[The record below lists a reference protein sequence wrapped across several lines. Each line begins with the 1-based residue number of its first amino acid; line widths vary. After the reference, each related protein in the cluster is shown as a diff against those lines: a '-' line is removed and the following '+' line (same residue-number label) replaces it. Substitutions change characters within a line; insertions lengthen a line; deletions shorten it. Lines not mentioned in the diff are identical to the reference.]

1 MVDDLGVAEV
11 SEWASGLEEVHALIA
26 PRFARSEPRA
36 RVAGYLRGLL
46 APLERKNGWT
56 LAEDAGEASPD
67 GMQRLLTGTDWDAHR
82 VRDDLR
88 GYVVD
93 RLGDPGA
100 VLVVDETGF
109 LKKGTRSAGVARQYS
124 GTAGRIENC
133 QVGVFLGYA
142 ASGGRTFLDRELYLP
157 KAWTEDRSRCRD
169 AGIGE
174 EVEFAT
180 KPELAIA
187 MLTRALDAGVPAA
200 WLTGDE
206 VYGQHP
212 GLRAFAAQRG
222 LSYVLAV
229 PSNQWVWTA
238 GVKGPVQAH
247 AKTVAAAI
255 SAQAFKRIS
264 AAPGAKGP
272 RVHHWA
278 RTVLHPDHGDG
289 TTSWLLVRRSLTDP
303 ADYAYYL
310 TRAPGSTSLTELAR
324 VAGTRWAIEETFQT
338 AKGEVGLDHYQV
350 RHYDSW
356 YRHITLAMLA
366 HAFLTITRAT
376 ATKKGHRPASTTS

>member
-11 SEWASGLEEVHALIA
+11 SGWAAGLEEVHALIA

-56 LAEDAGEASPD
+56 LAEDAGEPSPD
-67 GMQRLLTGTDWDAHR
+67 GMQRLLTGTDWDADR

-109 LKKGTRSAGVARQYS
+109 LKKGNRSAGVARQYS

-142 ASGGRTFLDRELYLP
+142 APGGRTFLDRELYLP
-157 KAWTEDRSRCRD
+157 KVWTEDRARARA
-169 AGIGE
+169 AGIGD
-174 EVEFAT
+174 EVGFAT
-180 KPELAIA
+180 KPELAVA
-187 MLTRALDAGVPAA
+187 MLSRALDAGVPAR

-212 GLRAFAAQRG
+212 GLRAFAAERG

-229 PSNQWVWTA
+229 PANQWVWTA
-238 GVKGPVQAH
+238 GPKGPAQAH
-247 AKTVAAAI
+247 AKTVAATIA
-255 SAQAFKRIS
+255 AQAFKRIS
-264 AAPGAKGP
+264 TGPGAKGP
-272 RVHHWA
+272 RIYAWA
-278 RTVLHPDHGDG
+278 RAALHPDPGDG
-289 TTSWLLVRRSLTDP
+289 TTSWLLVRRSRSDP
-303 ADYAYYL
+303 TQAAYYL
-310 TRAPGSTSLTELAR
+310 ARAPATTTLTELAR
-324 VAGTRWAIEETFQT
+324 VAGIRWAIEETFQS

-350 RHYDSW
+350 RHYESC
-356 YRHITLAMLA
+356 YRHITLVMLA
-366 HAFLTITRAT
+366 HAFLTISRA
-376 ATKKGHRPASTTS
+376 AAAKRGQPTTSTRN

>member
-1 MVDDLGVAEV
+1 VIDDLGVAEV
-11 SEWASGLEEVHALIA
+11 SEWAAGLEEVHALIA

-46 APLERKNGWT
+46 APLEGKNGWT
-56 LAEDAGEASPD
+56 LAEDAGETSPD
-67 GMQRLLTGTDWDAHR
+67 GMQRLLTGSDWDAHR

-88 GYVVD
+88 GYVVE
-93 RLGDPGA
+93 RLGDRGA

-142 ASGGRTFLDRELYLP
+142 APGGRTFLDRELYLP
-157 KAWTEDRSRCRD
+157 KVWTEDRSRCRD
-169 AGIGE
+169 AGIGD

-180 KPELAIA
+180 KPELAIT
-187 MLTRALDAGVPAA
+187 MLTRALDAGVPAG

-206 VYGQHP
+206 VYGRHP

-229 PSNQWVWTA
+229 PSNAWVWTA
-238 GVKGPVQAH
+238 GPKGPAQAH
-247 AKTVAAAI
+247 AKTVAATI

-264 AAPGAKGP
+264 AGPGAKGP
-272 RVHHWA
+272 RVHAWA
-278 RTVLHPDHGDG
+278 RTALHPDPGDG
-289 TTSWLLVRRSLTDP
+289 TTSWLLVRRSVSDPTDL
-303 ADYAYYL
+303 AYYL
-310 TRAPGSTSLTELAR
+310 ARAPAGTTLTELAR
-324 VAGTRWAIEETFQT
+324 VAGIRWAIEETFQT

-350 RHYDSW
+350 RHHESW
-356 YRHITLAMLA
+356 YRHITLAMAA
-366 HAFLTITRAT
+366 HAFLTISRAG
-376 ATKKGHRPASTTS
+376 AGKRGARPASTTS